1 MSTSQAP
8 GANTEQQLT
17 QLAEQWAAAEQ
28 SADTGVIEHTLA
40 DDFVGIGP
48 LGFLLSKQEWL
59 QRHQSG
65 ALQYTAFTLD
75 DTQVRVYGDA
85 AVMIGRITQTATYQG
100 HDTSGQ
106 FRTTLVWVRQQGSW
120 RLANLQLSTL
130 GQPPAWAGSQRTG
143 R

>member
-8 GANTEQQLT
+8 SAKAEQQLK

-28 SADTGVIEHTLA
+28 SADTAAIERTLA

-65 ALQYTAFTLD
+65 ALQYTSFTLD

-85 AVMIGRITQTATYQG
+85 AVMIGRITQAATY
-100 HDTSGQ
+100 
-106 FRTTLVWVRQQGSW
+106 
-120 RLANLQLSTL
+120 
-130 GQPPAWAGSQRTG
+130 
-143 R
+143 

>member
-1 MSTSQAP
+1 MSMSQAL
-8 GANTEQQLT
+8 GANTEPQLK

-28 SADTGVIEHTLA
+28 SADTAAIERTLA

-65 ALQYTAFTLD
+65 ALRYTAFTVD

-85 AVMIGRITQTATYQG
+85 AIMIGRITQGGTYQG

-106 FRTTLVWVRQQGSW
+106 FRATLVWVQQQGRW
-120 RLANLQLSTL
+120 RLAGLQLSAL
-130 GQPPAWAGSQRTG
+130 GQPPAWAGGQRAG
-143 R
+143 G